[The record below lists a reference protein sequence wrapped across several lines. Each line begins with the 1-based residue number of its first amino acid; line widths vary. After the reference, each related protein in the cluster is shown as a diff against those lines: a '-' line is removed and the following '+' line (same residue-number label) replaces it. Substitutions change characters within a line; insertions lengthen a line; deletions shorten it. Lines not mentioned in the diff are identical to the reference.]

1 MAETV
6 GLKLEQSVKKR
17 LKSLGIVK
25 DRSPHWLMR
34 QAILTYVERE
44 EIYEKE
50 KREDHVRWER
60 YALTGEA
67 VTHTE
72 VTSWLDRAAGKKPK
86 AASR

>member
-34 QAILTYVERE
+34 QAILTYVEHE

-50 KREDHVRWER
+50 KREDHVP
-60 YALTGEA
+60 
-67 VTHTE
+67 
-72 VTSWLDRAAGKKPK
+72 S
-86 AASR
+86 SRRSRR